1 MVALTG
7 FSVLSPCRLFKK
19 KRLCVRFCSD
29 PGSSTSAG
37 AGAGDGAGLPAA
49 VSAASEADVEQM
61 TAQCIAD
68 WHTPTAAAAAASTYQ
83 HIPRFYRKVQCE
95 TLQILLHFFSC
106 FLFETRMLS
115 K

>member
-1 MVALTG
+1 MLVQ
-7 FSVLSPCRLFKK
+7 K

-29 PGSSTSAG
+29 PGTSTSAG
-37 AGAGDGAGLPAA
+37 DGGAGDDGGGDGDGDDGDGAGLPAA

-68 WHTPTAAAAAASTYQ
+68 WHTPTAAAAAASTYE

-115 K
+115 Q